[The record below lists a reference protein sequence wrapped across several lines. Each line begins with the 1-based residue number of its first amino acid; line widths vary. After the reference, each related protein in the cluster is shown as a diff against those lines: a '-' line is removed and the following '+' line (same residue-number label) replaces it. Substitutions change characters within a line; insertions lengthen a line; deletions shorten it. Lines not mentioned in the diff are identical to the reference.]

1 MDQLDILKQ
10 EMAELKRNL
19 DKEQIVNDRLL
30 RTVMRQKAGR

>member
-1 MDQLDILKQ
+1 MEELEILKK

-30 RTVMRQKAGR
+30 RTVMRQKA